1 MLKGAVAKRLC
12 TGLQIRVGRF
22 DSGPRLHSLDLLIFW
37 LLSIIKTTCLLCV
50 NDLGRYTMNSIIT
63 LDPNVC
69 HGKPCIRGLRY
80 PVENVL
86 EWLAGGMT
94 VEEILSDYED
104 LTRDDILAVLS
115 YAARLAHVNRFEQ
128 LAA

>member
-1 MLKGAVAKRLC
+1 
-12 TGLQIRVGRF
+12 LQIRVGRF
-22 DSGPRLHSLDLLIFW
+22 DSGPRLHQLDLLIFW